1 MSGRPFHPFDSLSAM
16 NDLIPLYEALLSRID
31 AAAKRSGRVGE
42 DITLVAVTKTHGPE
56 TVRDA
61 VDAGMTLFG
70 ENKVQ
75 EAAWK
80 IPLCPAAAR
89 WQLIGH
95 LQSNKARHAVRLF
108 ETIHSVDSIKL
119 FDTLEAAARQAGTRP
134 EIYLEVN
141 VSGEPSKYGLTPE
154 ELPET
159 VEHILANAQALSLT
173 GLMTMAPFSA
183 DPEDARPHF
192 ARLRTLRDDL
202 ASRFGLDLPH
212 LSMGM
217 SGDFEV
223 AIEEGATDIRV
234 GTALFG
240 ARPKLAALRPVPD
253 ADTSSGIL

>member
-1 MSGRPFHPFDSLSAM
+1 MDDVLSA
-16 NDLIPLYEALLSRID
+16 YEATLEKI
-31 AAAKRSGRVGE
+31 ANAAKRAGRSPDDV
-42 DITLVAVTKTHGPE
+42 TLVAVTKTHGPE
-56 TVRDA
+56 VVREA

-80 IPLCPAAAR
+80 IPLSPSAAR

-95 LQSNKARHAVRLF
+95 LQTNKARHAVRLF

-119 FDTLEAAARQAGTRP
+119 FDALEAAARQAGTRQ

-154 ELPET
+154 ALPAT
-159 VEHILANAQALSLT
+159 IEHILSNNQALTLS
-173 GLMTMAPFSA
+173 GLMTMTPF
-183 DPEDARPHF
+183 DPEPEHARRYF
-192 ARLRTLRDDL
+192 ARLRELK
-202 ASRFGLDLPH
+202 ASMEAQFGLELPH

-217 SGDFEV
+217 SGDYEV
-223 AIEEGATDIRV
+223 AIEEGATDVRI

-240 ARPKLAALRPVPD
+240 SRPKISRPTLD
-253 ADTSSGIL
+253 ADTTSGIL

>member
-1 MSGRPFHPFDSLSAM
+1 M
-16 NDLIPLYEALLSRID
+16 NDLIPLYDALLARIA
-31 AAAKRSGRVGE
+31 AAAKRSGRTGD
-42 DITLVAVTKTHGPE
+42 DITLVAVTKTHGPD
-56 TVRDA
+56 VIRDA
-61 VDAGMTLFG
+61 VDAGMGLFG
-70 ENKVQ
+70 ENRVQ

-80 IPLCPAAAR
+80 IPLCPASAR

-108 ETIHSVDSIKL
+108 EVIHSVDSARL
-119 FDTLEAAARQAGTRP
+119 FDALEAAARQAGTRP

-154 ELPET
+154 ALPGM
-159 VEHILANAQALSLT
+159 VEHVLSRTQALTLT
-173 GLMTMAPFSA
+173 GLMTMAPFDP
-183 DPEDARPHF
+183 DPEHARPHF
-192 ARLRTLRDDL
+192 ARLRTLRDEIS
-202 ASRFGLDLPH
+202 ARFGLDLPH

-240 ARPKLAALRPVPD
+240 TRPKLASLRPASD
-253 ADTSSGIL
+253 ADTTGGML

>member
-1 MSGRPFHPFDSLSAM
+1 M
-16 NDLIPLYEALLSRID
+16 NDLIPLYEATLSKIET
-31 AAAKRSGRVGE
+31 AAKRSGRGADDV
-42 DITLVAVTKTHGPE
+42 TLVAVTKTHGPE

-61 VDAGMTLFG
+61 IDAGMTLFG

-80 IPLCPAAAR
+80 IPMCPTSAR

-95 LQSNKARHAVRLF
+95 LQSNKVKHAVRLF

-119 FDTLEAAARQAGTRP
+119 FDALEAAARQAGTRP

-141 VSGEPSKYGLTPE
+141 VSGEPSKYGLTPAM
-154 ELPET
+154 LPAT
-159 VEHILANAQALSLT
+159 IEHILNHSQALTLS
-173 GLMTMAPFSA
+173 GLMTMAPFDL
-183 DPEDARPHF
+183 DPEAARPHF
-192 ARLRTLRDDL
+192 VALRNLRDQMEKDFGIDL
-202 ASRFGLDLPH
+202 YH

-223 AIEEGATDIRV
+223 AIEEGATDVRI

-240 ARPKLAALRPVPD
+240 ARPKITRPTLD
-253 ADTSSGIL
+253 ADTTSGIL

>member
-1 MSGRPFHPFDSLSAM
+1 M
-16 NDLIPLYEALLSRID
+16 NDLIPLHDNLLQRIAN
-31 AAAKRSGRVGE
+31 AAQRVGRSP
-42 DITLVAVTKTHGPE
+42 DDVRLIAVTKTHGPE

-61 VDAGMTLFG
+61 YDAGMTCFG

-80 IPLCPAAAR
+80 IPLSPSAAH
-89 WQLIGH
+89 WHLIGH

-119 FDTLEAAARQAGTRP
+119 FDTLEAAAQQAGTRP

-141 VSGEPSKYGLTPE
+141 VSGEASKYGLTPE
-154 ELPET
+154 ALPAT
-159 VEHILANAQALSLT
+159 IEHILSHGRALSLT
-173 GLMTMAPFSA
+173 GLMTMAPFH
-183 DPEDARPHF
+183 PEAEAARPHF
-192 ARLRTLRDDL
+192 ARLRQLRDQL
-202 ASRFGLDLPH
+202 QTQFALDLPH

-217 SGDFEV
+217 TGDFEV

-240 ARPKLAALRPVPD
+240 ARPKIGKPTFD
-253 ADTSSGIL
+253 ADTTSGIL

>member
-1 MSGRPFHPFDSLSAM
+1 M
-16 NDLIPLYEALLSRID
+16 NDLLPLYESVQERMV
-31 AAAKRSGRVGE
+31 AAAKRAGRSPEEV
-42 DITLVAVTKTHGPE
+42 TLIAVTKTHGPE

-61 VDAGMTLFG
+61 VAAGMMLFG

-80 IPLCPAAAR
+80 IPLSPSCAR

-119 FDTLEAAARQAGTRP
+119 FDTLEAAARQAGMRP

-141 VSGEPSKYGLTPE
+141 VSGEVSKYGATPE
-154 ELPET
+154 ATFPL
-159 VEHILANAQALSLT
+159 VEHILEHAHALTLS
-173 GLMTMAPFSA
+173 GLMTMAPF
-183 DPEDARPHF
+183 DPEPEHSRPHF
-192 ARLRTLRDDL
+192 ARLRALRDEL
-202 ASRFGLDLPH
+202 EARFDITLPH

-217 SGDFEV
+217 TGDFEI
-223 AIEEGATDIRV
+223 AIEEGATDVRI

-240 ARPKLAALRPVPD
+240 ARPIVKRSAAD
-253 ADTSSGIL
+253 ADTTSGML

>member
-1 MSGRPFHPFDSLSAM
+1 M
-16 NDLIPLYEALLSRID
+16 NDLIPLYEATLAEID
-31 AAAKRSGRVGE
+31 AAAKRSGRCGDDV
-42 DITLVAVTKTHGPE
+42 TLIAVTKTHGPD

-61 VDAGMTLFG
+61 LDAGMSIFG

-80 IPLCPAAAR
+80 IPMSPSAAR

-119 FDTLEAAARQAGTRP
+119 FDVLEGAARQAGERP

-141 VSGEPSKYGLTPE
+141 VSGEVSKYGLTPE
-154 ELPET
+154 ALPAT
-159 VEHILANAQALSLT
+159 IEHILNQGRALTLS
-173 GLMTMAPFSA
+173 GLMTMAPFDP
-183 DPEDARPHF
+183 DPEKARPHF
-192 ARLRTLRDDL
+192 ARLRALRDKMQDDFGIDL
-202 ASRFGLDLPH
+202 YH

-217 SGDFEV
+217 SNDYKV
-223 AIEEGATDIRV
+223 AIEEGATDVRI

-240 ARPKLAALRPVPD
+240 ARPKISRPILDPD
-253 ADTSSGIL
+253 TTSGIL

>member
-1 MSGRPFHPFDSLSAM
+1 MPLSACPPASVPPALC
-16 NDLIPLYEALLSRID
+16 DLYEAVLARID
-31 AAAKRSGRVGE
+31 RAARKAGRTGDEVA
-42 DITLVAVTKTHGPE
+42 LVAVTKTHGPE
-56 TVRDA
+56 VVREA
-61 VDAGMTLFG
+61 VDAGMSCFG

-80 IPLCPAAAR
+80 IPLSPSQAR

-154 ELPET
+154 ALPAT
-159 VEHILANAQALSLT
+159 VEHILAHAQALSLT
-173 GLMTMAPFSA
+173 GLMTMAPF
-183 DPEDARPHF
+183 DPEPEHARKHF
-192 ARLRTLRDDL
+192 ARLKQLQGEI
-202 ASRFGLDLPH
+202 ASRFALDLPH

-223 AIEEGATDIRV
+223 AIEEGATDVRI

-240 ARPKLAALRPVPD
+240 TRPKLAALRPAPD
-253 ADTSSGIL
+253 LDTTCGA

>member
-1 MSGRPFHPFDSLSAM
+1 M
-16 NDLIPLYEALLSRID
+16 NDLIPLYDALLEKID
-31 AAAKRSGRVGE
+31 AAAKRSGRLG
-42 DITLVAVTKTHGPE
+42 DTITLVAVTKTHGPE

-75 EAAWK
+75 EAAGK
-80 IPLCPAAAR
+80 MPLCPASAR

-95 LQSNKARHAVRLF
+95 LQSNKARQAVRLF
-108 ETIHSVDSIKL
+108 ETIHAVDSIKL

-141 VSGEPSKYGLTPE
+141 VSGEASKYGLTPDA
-154 ELPET
+154 LPGV
-159 VEHILANAQALSLT
+159 VEHILTHAQALTLS
-173 GLMTMAPFSA
+173 GLMTMAPFNP
-183 DPEDARPHF
+183 DPEAARPHF
-192 ARLRTLRDDL
+192 ARLYALREET
-202 ASRFGLDLPH
+202 SQRFGLELPH

-223 AIEEGATDIRV
+223 AIEEGATDIRI

-240 ARPKLAALRPVPD
+240 SRPTLSALRPLPD
-253 ADTSSGIL
+253 LDTTSL